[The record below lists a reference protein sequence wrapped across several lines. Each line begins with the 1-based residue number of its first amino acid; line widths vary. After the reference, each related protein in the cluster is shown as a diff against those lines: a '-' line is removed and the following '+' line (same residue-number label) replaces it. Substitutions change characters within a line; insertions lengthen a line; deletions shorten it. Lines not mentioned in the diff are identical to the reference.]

1 MNNES
6 SRAPGAPGMSDET
19 ILCSECGH
27 AAECHPMLSL
37 YCTGSETCKCP
48 RLAGSIYRENV
59 FAARQAV
66 EALRGERDAYAIVVA
81 ACLRDSRIREIGD
94 WDGGAIQDT
103 LTKAGILAET
113 PVTESCGEDC
123 RCVEYDFPA
132 TCYRVTP
139 LGFKAYEY
147 ADRALSRPEEGP

>member
-1 MNNES
+1 
-6 SRAPGAPGMSDET
+6 MSDEPRVRDQLDE
-19 ILCSECGH
+19 IFDALGD
-27 AAECHPMLSL
+27 AE
-37 YCTGSETCKCP
+37 TGVEPGRDWISDVRYLVDTLID
-48 RLAGSIYRENV
+48 RDDDIALLRDQLASS
-59 FAARQAV
+59 RQAV